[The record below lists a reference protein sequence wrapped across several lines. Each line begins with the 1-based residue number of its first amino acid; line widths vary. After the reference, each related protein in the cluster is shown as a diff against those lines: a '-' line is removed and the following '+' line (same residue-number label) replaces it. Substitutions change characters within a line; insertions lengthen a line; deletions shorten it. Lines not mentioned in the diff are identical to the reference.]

1 MTCISLLQRKKAR
14 GCISQCQGL
23 FISHCSLVPIQRT
36 YNFVT
41 NRDRSHEH
49 RRLFC
54 RPMRQNRRG
63 NTARRQIPSALL
75 RQRAYRRCC
84 LQAFNFSRN
93 VELHLPETSAF
104 FFRYEKSETPG
115 PSFRL
120 KIAVVLNQTCACFLF
135 NIENRSAH

>member
-1 MTCISLLQRKKAR
+1 MCMTCISLLQRKKAR

-23 FISHCSLVPIQRT
+23 FISHCSLVSIQRT

-41 NRDRSHEH
+41 NRNRRHEH
-49 RRLFC
+49 RRLFY

-84 LQAFNFSRN
+84 LQALNFSRN
-93 VELHLPETSAF
+93 VELHLSETSAF
-104 FFRYEKSETPG
+104 FSDMRKAK
-115 PSFRL
+115 RL
-120 KIAVVLNQTCACFLF
+120 DRV
-135 NIENRSAH
+135 SD